1 MIVCVLSLFLFLT
14 MGAQACST
22 DDREQDIAD
31 VSYTGQTY
39 IVRTQ
44 ELPSER
50 DGMRIYGL
58 LYLPEG
64 RTGKLP
70 TVIFSHGLAGTNASV
85 AAYAHVLATQGYAC
99 YCFDFC
105 GGAPS
110 NRSDGET
117 TEMSIFTEQ
126 ADLEAVMENL
136 LGQEF
141 VDAENLFLMGTS
153 QGGMVSALTAAAHPE
168 TIRGLVLLY
177 PAFCIQEDMTALFPS
192 FSDVPETYYFQ
203 WLNIG
208 RPYFEHLYGFDP
220 YAVIGSY
227 KKEVLILHGD
237 NDGIVPI
244 SYSRRA
250 VETYSSARLET
261 FRGAGHGFY
270 GNDFEAAAG
279 FILEYMS
286 EHLNHVKSRNR

>member
-1 MIVCVLSLFLFLT
+1 MKTYALSLALFL
-14 MGAQACST
+14 MLVVQACA
-22 DDREQDIAD
+22 DDREQNITD
-31 VSYTGQTY
+31 VPYTGQTY
-39 IVRTQ
+39 VVRTL

-50 DGMRIYGL
+50 EGMYIYGI
-58 LYLPEG
+58 LYMPEG
-64 RTGKLP
+64 RPGKLP

-85 AAYAHVLATQGYAC
+85 AAYARVLATQGYAC

-117 TEMSIFTEQ
+117 TRMSVFTEQ

-136 LGQEF
+136 LGQEY

-153 QGGMVSALTAAAHPE
+153 QGGMVSALAAAAHPE
-168 TIRGLVLLY
+168 TVRGLVLLY
-177 PAFCIQEDMTALFPS
+177 PAFCIPEDMTALFPS
-192 FSDVPETYYFQ
+192 YSDVPETYYFR

-227 KKEVLILHGD
+227 KKDVLILHGD
-237 NDGIVPI
+237 SDGIVPV

-250 VETYSSARLET
+250 VDAYSSARLET

-270 GNDFEAAAG
+270 GDDFEAAAG
-279 FILEYMS
+279 FMLEYMS
-286 EHLNHVKSRNR
+286 EHLNSAKNMNR

>member
-1 MIVCVLSLFLFLT
+1 MKTGVLSLVLFLT
-14 MGAQACST
+14 IWMQACT
-22 DDREQDIAD
+22 DDREQDFTD
-31 VSYTGQTY
+31 VPYTGQTY
-39 IVRTQ
+39 EVRTV
-44 ELPSER
+44 EFPSER
-50 DGMRIYGL
+50 DGMHIYGL

-85 AAYAHVLATQGYAC
+85 AAYARVLATQGYAC

-105 GGAPS
+105 GGTPS
-110 NRSDGET
+110 NRSDGST

-136 LGQEF
+136 IGQEY

-168 TIRGLVLLY
+168 KVRGLVLLY
-177 PAFCIQEDMTALFPS
+177 PAFCIPEDMTALFPS
-192 FSDVPETYYFQ
+192 FADVPETYYFR
-203 WLNIG
+203 WLNVG

-220 YAVIGSY
+220 YAVIGNY
-227 KKEVLILHGD
+227 EKDVLILHGD
-237 NDGIVPI
+237 SDGIVPI
-244 SYSRRA
+244 SYSNRA
-250 VETYSSARLET
+250 VEAYPSARLET

-270 GNDFEAAAG
+270 GDDFENASK

-286 EHLNHVKSRNR
+286 GHLSR

>member
-1 MIVCVLSLFLFLT
+1 MRVFLLAFFLT
-14 MGAQACST
+14 LGLQACT
-22 DDREQDIAD
+22 DDREQDIIN
-31 VSYTGQTY
+31 VPYTGQTY
-39 IVRTQ
+39 AVRTL
-44 ELPSER
+44 EFPSER
-50 DGMRIYGL
+50 DGMHIYGL

-85 AAYAHVLATQGYAC
+85 AAYTRVLATQGYAC

-126 ADLEAVMENL
+126 DDLEAVMENL
-136 LGQEF
+136 LGQEY

-168 TIRGLVLLY
+168 KVRGLVLLY
-177 PAFCIQEDMTALFPS
+177 PAFCIPDDMTALFPS
-192 FSDVPETYYFQ
+192 FTDVPEIYYFR
-203 WLNIG
+203 WLNLG

-220 YAVIGSY
+220 YAVIGNY
-227 KKEVLILHGD
+227 EKEVLILHGD
-237 NDGIVPI
+237 SDGIVPV
-244 SYSRRA
+244 SYSHRA
-250 VETYSSARLET
+250 VEAYPSARLET

-270 GNDFEAAAG
+270 GNDFETAAG

-286 EHLNHVKSRNR
+286 EHLNQAKSMNR